1 MADSARNAFDQVLSN
16 LTNLYQTMLKRSPDA
31 GGLQYWVD
39 QVNSGKAS
47 LDDVSNAFKNT
58 DEYIISAL
66 KTGQQVTI
74 PSVSEFIN
82 RNSNDP
88 QAVQLAAKQYG
99 LDLPAISKALNLST
113 SETQDYFRA
122 AGVPLGTMLTGT
134 VQRTFGDTGN
144 IRQLDKGEDVT
155 TEQVVGSQGNQL
167 VVQQYDAYGVPTST
181 RLATPNPSDA
191 QGWLQALGV
200 VGGAIGASNLLGN
213 LGGAAAVSDAAFIAS
228 DAAQLA
234 AQGIPES
241 QIAQI
246 LEFSGVDAFI
256 AADAANLAAQKLAPT
271 QIEQLLN
278 QSGDGLRLFDVPP
291 TTPTPTPPEPP
302 PTTPEPPPTTPPET
316 PTTPPPE
323 VPPTTPPE
331 VPPTVPPEVP
341 PTVPPETPPVVP
353 PATPPVVPPEVP
365 PVVPPVTPPVTP
377 PVIPGTDLNSLFGNL
392 GNTLLSGF
400 QNVAGSLLSGLT
412 SGNQANTIGQL
423 INAGVG
429 YAQAKQAA
437 DALLASGQLS
447 QQQYNQLASNLQTG
461 YQGIQGQ
468 YNQLGQNVRDTYTLL
483 GDTYAN
489 QMDLLGGRYAGLGQ
503 GIAANLGG
511 LGSNL
516 QGQYNQLGQQFSGMA
531 GDVRT
536 TYNQFADEAARN
548 VGKFTPYGVTSNLF
562 GQPGT
567 DLQNAALRASQQSFE
582 QAGLTNVDQLSQ
594 DYYNKLSALSAPE
607 QQRQRLATEERLRAQ
622 GRLGVSGSA
631 YGGTSPE
638 LLAQE
643 QAIAQQQL
651 QRELQSR
658 QAALGE
664 RGTLLSQGTAALQ
677 PAVQLGQFGSQAAQQ
692 QFANDLARQQYLTGL
707 QTQGLQNEIA
717 LRTQAGQLAQ
727 QGIGA
732 YGNLQQQGLLSRLA
746 LEQAG
751 LGVSQQGLTN
761 RANILG
767 QGISTQANL
776 AGRGIGAAEQGLVGS
791 TALQRQGL
799 QDLLARQLQA
809 TAARAGSNQQLTQ
822 SLFGGATGGTSSGGS
837 SLFGSL
843 LSNLFA
849 PSDTVP
855 GLNMTYAE
863 ALSKGLIAP

>member
-1 MADSARNAFDQVLSN
+1 MATDLERSAFDQATTDV
-16 LTNLYQTMLKRSPDA
+16 TNLYQNILKRAPDA
-31 GGLQYWVD
+31 AGLQYWVD
-39 QVNSGKAS
+39 SVSKGTAS
-47 LDDVSNAFKNT
+47 LADVGKNFQESNEFIVN
-58 DEYIISAL
+58 AL
-66 KTGQQVTI
+66 KAGQSVNI
-74 PSVSEFIN
+74 PSVSSFIKQN
-82 RNSNDP
+82 QNDP
-88 QAVQLAAKQYG
+88 KAVQLAAKQYG

-122 AGVPLGTMLTGT
+122 AGVPLGTMLTGSL
-134 VQRTFGDTGN
+134 QRTFGGPSN
-144 IRQLDKGEDVT
+144 VRQLDKGEDLV
-155 TEQVVGSQGNQL
+155 TEQVIGAQDGKL
-167 VVQQYDAYGVPTST
+167 LVQQYDAYGIPTST
-181 RLATPNPSDA
+181 RLTTPNPSDA
-191 QGWLQALGV
+191 QGWLQALGI

-291 TTPTPTPPEPP
+291 TTPT

-400 QNVAGSLLSGLT
+400 KGIAGSLLSGLA
-412 SGNQANTIGQL
+412 GNNQANTIGQL
-423 INAGVG
+423 INAGVN
-429 YAQAKQAA
+429 YQQAKAAA
-437 DALLASGQLS
+437 DDLLKSGQIS
-447 QQQYNQLASNLQTG
+447 QQQYNALASN
-461 YQGIQGQ
+461 IQGQ
-468 YNQLGQNVRDTYTLL
+468 YNNLATQTGQQLG
-483 GDTYAN
+483 
-489 QMDLLGGRYAGLGQ
+489 
-503 GIAANLGG
+503 
-511 LGSNL
+511 
-516 QGQYNQLGQQFSGMA
+516 
-531 GDVRT
+531 
-536 TYNQFADEAARN
+536 E
-548 VGKFTPYGVTSNLF
+548 FTPYGITTNLF
-562 GQPGT
+562 GPSGQNI
-567 DLQNAALRASQQSFE
+567 QNAAMQAAQQSFN

-594 DYYNKLSALSAPE
+594 DYYNKLAALSAPE

-677 PAVQLGQFGSQAAQQ
+677 PAVQLGTTAQQAAQQ
-692 QFANDLARQQYLTGL
+692 QFASNLARQNLLTNL
-707 QTQGLQNEIA
+707 QTQGIQS
-717 LRTQAGQLAQ
+717 AG
-727 QGIGA
+727 
-732 YGNLQQQGLLSRLA
+732 
-746 LEQAG
+746 
-751 LGVSQQGLTN
+751 V
-761 RANILG
+761 
-767 QGISTQANL
+767 
-776 AGRGIGAAEQGLVGS
+776 
-791 TALQRQGL
+791 LQRQGL

-809 TAARAGSNQQLTQ
+809 TAARSGANQQLTQ
-822 SLFGGATGGTSSGGS
+822 GLLGGAGGS
-837 SLFGSL
+837 NVLGGVVNSALGGLFNQQNYNPETL
-843 LSNLFA
+843 AAL
-849 PSDTVP
+849 
-855 GLNMTYAE
+855 AE
-863 ALSKGLIAP
+863 SGNSVGYNGFLI

>member
-1 MADSARNAFDQVLSN
+1 MADSARNAFDQATSSI
-16 LTNLYQTMLKRSPDA
+16 TNLYQSILQRSPDQN
-31 GGLQYWVD
+31 GLQFWVD
-39 QVNSGKAS
+39 SLSKGTAT
-47 LDDVSNAFKNT
+47 LDDVANAFKNS
-58 DEYIISAL
+58 DEYIVSAL

-74 PSVSEFIN
+74 PSVSDFIN

-113 SETQDYFRA
+113 TDTQNYFRD

-134 VQRTFGDTGN
+134 IQRTFGGPSN
-144 IRQLDKGEDVT
+144 VRQLDKGEDLV
-155 TEQVVGSQGNQL
+155 TEQVIGAQDGKL
-167 VVQQYDAYGVPTST
+167 LVQQYDAYGVPTST

-291 TTPTPTPPEPP
+291 TTPTPT
-302 PTTPEPPPTTPPET
+302 TPEP
-316 PTTPPPE
+316 
-323 VPPTTPPE
+323 PPTTPPE

-377 PVIPGTDLNSLFGNL
+377 PVIPGTDINSLFGNL
-392 GNTLLSGF
+392 GSTLLSGF
-400 QNVAGSLLSGLT
+400 KGIAGSLLSGLA
-412 SGNQANTIGQL
+412 GNNQANTIGQL
-423 INAGVG
+423 INAGVN
-429 YAQAKQAA
+429 YQQAKEAA
-437 DALLASGQLS
+437 DALLQQGQIS
-447 QQQYNQLASNLQTG
+447 QQQYNTLASN
-461 YQGIQGQ
+461 IQGQ
-468 YNQLGQNVRDTYTLL
+468 YNTLATQTGQQLG
-483 GDTYAN
+483 
-489 QMDLLGGRYAGLGQ
+489 
-503 GIAANLGG
+503 
-511 LGSNL
+511 
-516 QGQYNQLGQQFSGMA
+516 
-531 GDVRT
+531 
-536 TYNQFADEAARN
+536 E
-548 VGKFTPYGVTSNLF
+548 FTPYGITTNLF
-562 GQPGT
+562 GPSGQNI
-567 DLQNAALRASQQSFE
+567 QNAAMQAAQQSFN
-582 QAGLTNVDQLSQ
+582 QAGMTNVDQLSQ
-594 DYYNKLSALSAPE
+594 DYYNKLAALSAPE

-677 PAVQLGQFGSQAAQQ
+677 PAVQLGTTAQQAAQQ
-692 QFANDLARQQYLTGL
+692 QFASNLARQNLLTNL
-707 QTQGLQNEIA
+707 QTQGIQS
-717 LRTQAGQLAQ
+717 AG
-727 QGIGA
+727 
-732 YGNLQQQGLLSRLA
+732 
-746 LEQAG
+746 
-751 LGVSQQGLTN
+751 V
-761 RANILG
+761 
-767 QGISTQANL
+767 
-776 AGRGIGAAEQGLVGS
+776 
-791 TALQRQGL
+791 LQRQGL

-809 TAARAGSNQQLTQ
+809 TAARSGANQQLTQ
-822 SLFGGATGGTSSGGS
+822 GLLGGAGGS
-837 SLFGSL
+837 NALGGVVGSAL
-843 LSNLFA
+843 GNLFNPNA
-849 PSDTVP
+849 AGNINSLGFGT
-855 GLNMTYAE
+855 GLGYGNQDI
-863 ALSKGLIAP
+863 GLFI

>member
-1 MADSARNAFDQVLSN
+1 MADSARNAFDQATSSI
-16 LTNLYQTMLKRSPDA
+16 TNLYQSILQRSPDQN
-31 GGLQYWVD
+31 GLQFWVD
-39 QVNSGKAS
+39 SLNKGTAT
-47 LDDVSNAFKNT
+47 LDDVANAFKNS
-58 DEYIISAL
+58 DEYIVSAL

-74 PSVSEFIN
+74 PSVSDFIN

-122 AGVPLGTMLTGT
+122 AGVPLGTMLTGSL
-134 VQRTFGDTGN
+134 QRTFGGPSN
-144 IRQLDKGEDVT
+144 VRQLDKGEDLV
-155 TEQVVGSQGNQL
+155 TEQVIGAQDGKL
-167 VVQQYDAYGVPTST
+167 LVQQYDAYGIPTST
-181 RLATPNPSDA
+181 RLTTPNPSDA
-191 QGWLQALGV
+191 QGWLQALRI

-246 LEFSGVDAFI
+246 LEFSGVDAFV

-291 TTPTPTPPEPP
+291 TTPTPTTPEPP
-302 PTTPEPPPTTPPET
+302 PTTPEPPTTPPPET

-392 GNTLLSGF
+392 GSTLLSGF
-400 QNVAGSLLSGLT
+400 KGIAGSLLSGLA
-412 SGNQANTIGQL
+412 GNNQANTIGQL
-423 INAGVG
+423 INAGVN
-429 YAQAKQAA
+429 YQQAKAAA
-437 DALLASGQLS
+437 DDLLKSGQIS
-447 QQQYNQLASNLQTG
+447 QQQYNALASN
-461 YQGIQGQ
+461 IQGQ
-468 YNQLGQNVRDTYTLL
+468 YNNLATQTGQQLG
-483 GDTYAN
+483 
-489 QMDLLGGRYAGLGQ
+489 
-503 GIAANLGG
+503 
-511 LGSNL
+511 
-516 QGQYNQLGQQFSGMA
+516 
-531 GDVRT
+531 
-536 TYNQFADEAARN
+536 E
-548 VGKFTPYGVTSNLF
+548 FTPYGITTNLF
-562 GQPGT
+562 GPAGQNI
-567 DLQNAALRASQQSFE
+567 QNAAMQAAQQSFN
-582 QAGLTNVDQLSQ
+582 QAGLTNVDQLAT
-594 DYYNKLSALSAPE
+594 DYYNKLAALSAPE
-607 QQRQRLATEERLRAQ
+607 QQRQRLATEERLRSQ

-631 YGGTSPE
+631 YGGASPE

-677 PAVQLGQFGSQAAQQ
+677 PAVQLGTTAQQAAQQ
-692 QFANDLARQQYLTGL
+692 QFASNLARQNLLTNL
-707 QTQGLQNEIA
+707 QTQGIQS
-717 LRTQAGQLAQ
+717 AG
-727 QGIGA
+727 
-732 YGNLQQQGLLSRLA
+732 
-746 LEQAG
+746 
-751 LGVSQQGLTN
+751 V
-761 RANILG
+761 
-767 QGISTQANL
+767 
-776 AGRGIGAAEQGLVGS
+776 
-791 TALQRQGL
+791 LQRQGL

-809 TAARAGSNQQLTQ
+809 TAARSGANQQLTQ
-822 SLFGGATGGTSSGGS
+822 GLLGGAGGS
-837 SLFGSL
+837 NALGGVVNSALG
-843 LSNLFA
+843 NLFNPNA
-849 PSDTVP
+849 AGNVNSLGFGT
-855 GLNMTYAE
+855 GLGYGNQDI
-863 ALSKGLIAP
+863 GLFI

>member
-1 MADSARNAFDQVLSN
+1 MADSARNAFDQATSSI
-16 LTNLYQTMLKRSPDA
+16 TNLYQSILQRSPDQN
-31 GGLQYWVD
+31 GLQFWVD
-39 QVNSGKAS
+39 SLNKGTAT
-47 LDDVSNAFKNT
+47 LDDVANAFKNS
-58 DEYIISAL
+58 DEYIVSAL

-74 PSVSEFIN
+74 PSVSDFIN

-88 QAVQLAAKQYG
+88 KAVQLAAKQYG

-122 AGVPLGTMLTGT
+122 AGVPLGTMLTGSL
-134 VQRTFGDTGN
+134 QRTFGGPSN
-144 IRQLDKGEDVT
+144 VRQLDKGEDLV
-155 TEQVVGSQGNQL
+155 TEQVIGAQDGKL
-167 VVQQYDAYGVPTST
+167 LVQQYDAYGIPTST
-181 RLATPNPSDA
+181 RLTTPNPSDA
-191 QGWLQALGV
+191 QGWLQALGI

-291 TTPTPTPPEPP
+291 TTPT

-400 QNVAGSLLSGLT
+400 KGIAGSLLSGLA
-412 SGNQANTIGQL
+412 GNNQANTIGQL
-423 INAGVG
+423 INAGVN
-429 YAQAKQAA
+429 YQQAKAAA
-437 DALLASGQLS
+437 DDLLKSGQIS
-447 QQQYNQLASNLQTG
+447 QQQYNALASN
-461 YQGIQGQ
+461 IQGQ
-468 YNQLGQNVRDTYTLL
+468 YNNLATQTGQQLG
-483 GDTYAN
+483 
-489 QMDLLGGRYAGLGQ
+489 
-503 GIAANLGG
+503 
-511 LGSNL
+511 
-516 QGQYNQLGQQFSGMA
+516 
-531 GDVRT
+531 
-536 TYNQFADEAARN
+536 E
-548 VGKFTPYGVTSNLF
+548 FTPYGITTNLF
-562 GQPGT
+562 GPSGQNI
-567 DLQNAALRASQQSFE
+567 QNAAMQAAQQSFN

-594 DYYNKLSALSAPE
+594 DYYNKLAALSAPE

-677 PAVQLGQFGSQAAQQ
+677 PAVQLGTTAQQAAQQ
-692 QFANDLARQQYLTGL
+692 QFASNLARQNLLTNL
-707 QTQGLQNEIA
+707 QTQGIQS
-717 LRTQAGQLAQ
+717 AG
-727 QGIGA
+727 
-732 YGNLQQQGLLSRLA
+732 
-746 LEQAG
+746 
-751 LGVSQQGLTN
+751 V
-761 RANILG
+761 
-767 QGISTQANL
+767 
-776 AGRGIGAAEQGLVGS
+776 
-791 TALQRQGL
+791 LQRQGL

-809 TAARAGSNQQLTQ
+809 TAARSGANQQLTQ
-822 SLFGGATGGTSSGGS
+822 GLLGGAGGS
-837 SLFGSL
+837 NVLGGVVNSALGGLFNQQNYNPETL
-843 LSNLFA
+843 AAL
-849 PSDTVP
+849 
-855 GLNMTYAE
+855 AE
-863 ALSKGLIAP
+863 SGNSVGYNGFLI

>member
-1 MADSARNAFDQVLSN
+1 MADSARNAFDQATSSI
-16 LTNLYQTMLKRSPDA
+16 TNLYQSILQRSPDQN
-31 GGLQYWVD
+31 GLQFWVD
-39 QVNSGKAS
+39 SLNKGTAT
-47 LDDVSNAFKNT
+47 LDDVANAFKNS
-58 DEYIISAL
+58 DEYIVSAL

-74 PSVSEFIN
+74 PSVSDFIN

-88 QAVQLAAKQYG
+88 KAVQLAAKQYG

-122 AGVPLGTMLTGT
+122 AGVPLGTMLTGSL
-134 VQRTFGDTGN
+134 QRTFGGPSN
-144 IRQLDKGEDVT
+144 VRQLDKGEDLV
-155 TEQVVGSQGNQL
+155 TEQVIGAQDGKL
-167 VVQQYDAYGVPTST
+167 LVQQYDAYGIPTST
-181 RLATPNPSDA
+181 RLTTPNPSDA
-191 QGWLQALGV
+191 QGWLQALGI

-256 AADAANLAAQKLAPT
+256 AADAANLAAQNLAPT

-291 TTPTPTPPEPP
+291 TTPT

-365 PVVPPVTPPVTP
+365 PVVPPVTPPV
-377 PVIPGTDLNSLFGNL
+377 IPGTDLNSLFGNL

-400 QNVAGSLLSGLT
+400 KGIAGSLLSGLA
-412 SGNQANTIGQL
+412 GNNQANTIGQL
-423 INAGVG
+423 INAGVN
-429 YAQAKQAA
+429 YQQAKAAA
-437 DALLASGQLS
+437 DDLLKSGQIS
-447 QQQYNQLASNLQTG
+447 QQQYNALASN
-461 YQGIQGQ
+461 IQGQ
-468 YNQLGQNVRDTYTLL
+468 YNNLATQTGKQLG
-483 GDTYAN
+483 
-489 QMDLLGGRYAGLGQ
+489 
-503 GIAANLGG
+503 
-511 LGSNL
+511 
-516 QGQYNQLGQQFSGMA
+516 
-531 GDVRT
+531 
-536 TYNQFADEAARN
+536 E
-548 VGKFTPYGVTSNLF
+548 FTPYGITTNLF
-562 GQPGT
+562 GPAGQNI
-567 DLQNAALRASQQSFE
+567 QNAAMQAAQQSFN

-594 DYYNKLSALSAPE
+594 DYYNKLAALSAPE
-607 QQRQRLATEERLRAQ
+607 QQRQRLATEERLRSQ

-638 LLAQE
+638 LLAME

-677 PAVQLGQFGSQAAQQ
+677 PAVQLGTTAQQAAQQ
-692 QFANDLARQQYLTGL
+692 QFASNLARQNLLTNL
-707 QTQGLQNEIA
+707 QTQGIQS
-717 LRTQAGQLAQ
+717 AG
-727 QGIGA
+727 
-732 YGNLQQQGLLSRLA
+732 
-746 LEQAG
+746 
-751 LGVSQQGLTN
+751 V
-761 RANILG
+761 
-767 QGISTQANL
+767 
-776 AGRGIGAAEQGLVGS
+776 
-791 TALQRQGL
+791 LQRQGL

-809 TAARAGSNQQLTQ
+809 TAARSGANQQLTQ
-822 SLFGGATGGTSSGGS
+822 GLLGGAGGS
-837 SLFGSL
+837 NALGGVVGSAL
-843 LSNLFA
+843 GNLFNPNA
-849 PSDTVP
+849 AGNVNSLGFGT
-855 GLNMTYAE
+855 GLGYGNQDI
-863 ALSKGLIAP
+863 GLFI

>member
-1 MADSARNAFDQVLSN
+1 MADSARNAFDQATSSI
-16 LTNLYQTMLKRSPDA
+16 TNLYQSILQRSPDQN
-31 GGLQYWVD
+31 GLQFWVD
-39 QVNSGKAS
+39 SLSKGTAT
-47 LDDVSNAFKNT
+47 LDDVANAFKNS
-58 DEYIISAL
+58 DEYIVSAL

-74 PSVSEFIN
+74 PSVSDFIN

-113 SETQDYFRA
+113 TDTQNYFRD

-134 VQRTFGDTGN
+134 IQRTFGGPSN
-144 IRQLDKGEDVT
+144 VRQLDKGEDLV
-155 TEQVVGSQGNQL
+155 TEQVIGAQDGKL
-167 VVQQYDAYGVPTST
+167 LVQQYDAYGVPTST

-291 TTPTPTPPEPP
+291 TTPTPTTPEPP
-302 PTTPEPPPTTPPET
+302 PTTPEP
-316 PTTPPPE
+316 
-323 VPPTTPPE
+323 PPTTPPE

-377 PVIPGTDLNSLFGNL
+377 PVIPGTDINSLFGNL
-392 GNTLLSGF
+392 GSTLLSGF
-400 QNVAGSLLSGLT
+400 KGIAGSLLSGLA
-412 SGNQANTIGQL
+412 GNNQANTIGQL
-423 INAGVG
+423 INAGVN
-429 YAQAKQAA
+429 YQQAKEAA
-437 DALLASGQLS
+437 DALLQQGQIS
-447 QQQYNQLASNLQTG
+447 QQQYNTLASN
-461 YQGIQGQ
+461 IQGQ
-468 YNQLGQNVRDTYTLL
+468 YNTLATQTGQQLG
-483 GDTYAN
+483 
-489 QMDLLGGRYAGLGQ
+489 
-503 GIAANLGG
+503 
-511 LGSNL
+511 
-516 QGQYNQLGQQFSGMA
+516 
-531 GDVRT
+531 
-536 TYNQFADEAARN
+536 E
-548 VGKFTPYGVTSNLF
+548 FTPYGITTNLF
-562 GQPGT
+562 GPSGQNI
-567 DLQNAALRASQQSFE
+567 QNAAMQAAQQSFN
-582 QAGLTNVDQLSQ
+582 QAGMTNVDQLSQ
-594 DYYNKLSALSAPE
+594 DYYNKLAALSAPE

-677 PAVQLGQFGSQAAQQ
+677 PAVQLGTTAQQAAQQ
-692 QFANDLARQQYLTGL
+692 QFASNLARQNLLTNL
-707 QTQGLQNEIA
+707 QTQGIQS
-717 LRTQAGQLAQ
+717 AG
-727 QGIGA
+727 
-732 YGNLQQQGLLSRLA
+732 
-746 LEQAG
+746 
-751 LGVSQQGLTN
+751 V
-761 RANILG
+761 
-767 QGISTQANL
+767 
-776 AGRGIGAAEQGLVGS
+776 
-791 TALQRQGL
+791 LQRQGL

-809 TAARAGSNQQLTQ
+809 TAARSGANQQLTQ
-822 SLFGGATGGTSSGGS
+822 GLLGGAGGS
-837 SLFGSL
+837 NALGGVVGSAL
-843 LSNLFA
+843 GNLFNPNA
-849 PSDTVP
+849 AGNINSLGFGT
-855 GLNMTYAE
+855 GLGYGNQDI
-863 ALSKGLIAP
+863 GLFI

>member
-1 MADSARNAFDQVLSN
+1 MADSARNAFDQATSSI
-16 LTNLYQTMLKRSPDA
+16 TNLYQSILQRSPDQN
-31 GGLQYWVD
+31 GLQFWVD
-39 QVNSGKAS
+39 SLNKGTAT
-47 LDDVSNAFKNT
+47 LDDVANAFKNS
-58 DEYIISAL
+58 DEYIVSAL

-74 PSVSEFIN
+74 PSVSDFIN

-88 QAVQLAAKQYG
+88 KAVQLAAKQYG

-122 AGVPLGTMLTGT
+122 AGVPLGTMLTGSL
-134 VQRTFGDTGN
+134 QRTFGGPSN
-144 IRQLDKGEDVT
+144 VRQLDKGEDLV
-155 TEQVVGSQGNQL
+155 TEQVIGAQDGKL
-167 VVQQYDAYGVPTST
+167 LVQQYDAYGIPTST
-181 RLATPNPSDA
+181 RLTTPNPSDA
-191 QGWLQALGV
+191 QGWLQALGI

-291 TTPTPTPPEPP
+291 TTPT

-400 QNVAGSLLSGLT
+400 KGIAGSLLSGLA
-412 SGNQANTIGQL
+412 GNNQANTIGQL

-429 YAQAKQAA
+429 YQQAKQAA
-437 DALLASGQLS
+437 DDLLASGQIS
-447 QQQYNQLASNLQTG
+447 QQQYNNLAAN
-461 YQGIQGQ
+461 IQGQ
-468 YNQLGQNVRDTYTLL
+468 YNQLGN
-483 GDTYAN
+483 
-489 QMDLLGGRYAGLGQ
+489 
-503 GIAANLGG
+503 
-511 LGSNL
+511 
-516 QGQYNQLGQQFSGMA
+516 QFSGM
-531 GDVRT
+531 GSDIRS
-536 TYNQFADEAARN
+536 TYNLLSQEAGQN
-548 VGKFTPYGVTSNLF
+548 VGQFTPYGVTSNLF
-562 GQPGT
+562 EKSGQDIQT
-567 DLQNAALRASQQSFE
+567 AAMKAAQQSFN
-582 QAGLTNVDQLSQ
+582 QAGLTDVDQLSQ
-594 DYYNKLSALSAPE
+594 DYYNKLSALSAPDIA
-607 QQRQRLATEERLRAQ
+607 RQRLATEERLRAQ
-622 GRLGVSGSA
+622 GRLGVSGAA
-631 YGGTSPE
+631 YGGSSPE

-664 RGTLLSQGTAALQ
+664 RGTLLSQGAAALQ

-707 QTQGLQNEIA
+707 KSQGVQGEIA
-717 LRTQAGQLAQ
+717 ARTQAGNLAA
-727 QGIGA
+727 QGIQSA
-732 YGNLQQQGLLSRLA
+732 
-746 LEQAG
+746 AG
-751 LGVSQQGLTN
+751 
-761 RANILG
+761 
-767 QGISTQANL
+767 
-776 AGRGIGAAEQGLVGS
+776 
-791 TALQRQGL
+791 LQRQGL
-799 QDLLARQLQA
+799 QDMLSRQLAA
-809 TAARAGSNQQLTQ
+809 TAARSGANQQLTQ
-822 SLFGGATGGTSSGGS
+822 SLFGGAGGTASSGGS
-837 SLFGSL
+837 SLFGSIL
-843 LSNLFA
+843 NSMFG
-849 PSDTVP
+849 PSDIVP
-855 GLNMTYAE
+855 GLNMTYAD